1 MTDSPKAKNKSQSQV
16 FPTVSEAIGSI
27 NSEDRIKTLIYAFKK
42 ALEAGNA
49 KDGKDF
55 DSEAAIAALENGR
68 LQLRGT
74 QEQIAGQLVLI
85 RGATSVLRRA
95 LDYDAFDEAK
105 PLALDNKAEEK
116 PHPQPLKNSHAPK
129 MV

>member
-1 MTDSPKAKNKSQSQV
+1 MTDRLKTKNRRPSQV

-27 NSEDRIKTLIYAFKK
+27 NGDDRIKTLIYAFKK
-42 ALEAGNA
+42 ALEAGKR

-55 DSEAAIAALENGR
+55 DAEAAIAALESGK

-85 RGATSVLRRA
+85 RGATSILSRA
-95 LDYDAFDEAK
+95 LDSDAPDEAA
-105 PLALDNKAEEK
+105 PLALDNEAEEK
-116 PHPQPLKNSHAPK
+116 PRPQPIKNFPAPK
-129 MV
+129 Q